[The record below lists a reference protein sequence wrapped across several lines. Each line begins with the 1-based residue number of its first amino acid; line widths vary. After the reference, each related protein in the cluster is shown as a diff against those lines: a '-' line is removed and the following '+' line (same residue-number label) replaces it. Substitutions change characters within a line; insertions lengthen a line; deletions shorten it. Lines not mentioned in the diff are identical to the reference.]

1 MSLPLAP
8 GSNPETET
16 LTADTWAEVA
26 AGVNAAVIKILSGE
40 SHKAWYTYVTADDD
54 APTDLTGEKEF
65 ITDDIIEFKDSVT
78 ARDLY
83 IYPVDKTLE
92 IKVVA

>member
-1 MSLPLAP
+1 MSLPLTP
-8 GSNPETET
+8 GSNPETAT
-16 LTADTWAEVA
+16 LTAGAWTEIA

-40 SHKAWYTYVTADDD
+40 SHKAWYAYVTADDD
-54 APTDLTGEKEF
+54 APADLSVEKEF

-83 IYPVDKTLE
+83 IYPVDKSLE
-92 IKVVA
+92 IKVMA